1 MPPWKDVGDMGNSRL
16 IDALTELGADTEGAL
31 RRFMNNE
38 AFYERFLLKFMD
50 DKTFDAI
57 APALEA
63 GDAEGG
69 FMAAHTLK
77 GIAGNLGFTA
87 LYEAVCVLVEFLRAG
102 DLDGA
107 RAAYAPAEAAYRAV
121 TALLAGG
128 GN

>member
-1 MPPWKDVGDMGNSRL
+1 MIQALLELFGGIFAFAGHITGGSSFPEPLSPEEEKDC
-16 IDALTELGADTEGAL
+16 
-31 RRFMNNE
+31 
-38 AFYERFLLKFMD
+38 
-50 DKTFDAI
+50 I
-57 APALEA
+57 ARLEA

-107 RAAYAPAEAAYRAV
+107 RASYAPAEAAYRAV

>member
-1 MPPWKDVGDMGNSRL
+1 MSNSRL
-16 IDALTELGADTEGAL
+16 IDALTDLGADTEGAL

-69 FMAAHTLK
+69 LWPPT
-77 GIAGNLGFTA
+77 
-87 LYEAVCVLVEFLRAG
+87 
-102 DLDGA
+102 
-107 RAAYAPAEAAYRAV
+107 P
-121 TALLAGG
+121 
-128 GN
+128 

>member
-1 MPPWKDVGDMGNSRL
+1 MSSKL

-38 AFYERFLLKFMD
+38 EFYERFLLKFKD
-50 DKTFDAI
+50 DRTFDGI
-57 APALEA
+57 GPALEA
-63 GDAEGG
+63 GDTEAA

-87 LYEAVCVLVEFLRAG
+87 LYDAVCAMVEFLRAG

-107 RAAYAPAEAAYRAV
+107 RRACGPVDAAYRAV
-121 TALLAGG
+121 IDLLAGG
-128 GN
+128 EC